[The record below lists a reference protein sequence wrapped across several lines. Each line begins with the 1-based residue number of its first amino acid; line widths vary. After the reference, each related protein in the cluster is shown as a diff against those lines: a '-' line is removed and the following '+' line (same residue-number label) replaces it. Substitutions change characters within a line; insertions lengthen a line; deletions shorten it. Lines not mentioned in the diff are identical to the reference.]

1 VIQAKLEDFISRL
14 DNYRSTGTDKYIA
27 RCPAHE
33 DRSPSLTVGL
43 GRDGGIILHCFAGCS
58 AQDVVESVGMSMS
71 DLFPDDGYESRTG
84 GRRLPQADELVIRMG
99 IEDKEQGRA
108 FKASDR
114 QAFAQAVKRE
124 SNRLGTNALSH
135 YQQAEKL

>member
-1 VIQAKLEDFISRL
+1 VIQAKLEGFISRL
-14 DNYRSTGTDKYIA
+14 DNDRSTGTDKYIA

-71 DLFPDDGYESRTG
+71 DLFPDDGYECRTG
-84 GRRLPQADELVIRMG
+84 GRRLPQQDELVIRMG
-99 IEDKEQGRA
+99 IEDKARGRA
-108 FKASDR
+108 FRPSDR

-124 SNRLGTNALSH
+124 SSRLGTNALSH